1 MSKLSVFLT
10 NAGKYAEG
18 ALVGT
23 FVRLPIESP
32 KELQQ
37 ALKDIGIGKEY
48 EEYFITDYESSFV
61 GLRDILGEYESIEA
75 LNELAEILEAL
86 SNDDE
91 DKLNAILECESCKS
105 IDELKE
111 LIESLDDY
119 DLLPDIDD
127 DEDLGYYYIE
137 DCGIFP
143 DIPECIRNYID
154 YEKFGRDVRLEGSI
168 VYSSYGAVIH
178 NE

>member
-32 KELQQ
+32 KELERV
-37 ALKDIGIGKEY
+37 LEKIGIGEQY

-61 GLRDILGEYESIEA
+61 GIWDILGEYESIEA
-75 LNELAEILEAL
+75 LNELAEMLEAL

-91 DKLNAILECESCKS
+91 NKLNAILECESCNS

-111 LIESLDDY
+111 LIKSLDDY

-127 DEDLGYYYIE
+127 DEGLGYYYIE

-168 VYSSYGAVIH
+168 VYSSYGTVIH
-178 NE
+178 NG